1 MHFHQIDCIFNFGYI
16 YYIIDKRD
24 IYYIILY
31 YSLESRVLCDSLIE
45 NYEYIIYIK
54 KQYTYITKL

>member
-16 YYIIDKRD
+16 YYII
-24 IYYIILY
+24 L
-31 YSLESRVLCDSLIE
+31 YSLESRDSCDSLIE

-54 KQYTYITKL
+54 M